1 MCDDIH
7 NNLCVNG
14 FSELMISLGKNPVS
28 KQMVYKLE
36 RKTGKSHPKKSKVN
50 WKELNVDNILKKT
63 YRPDTKAGQMML
75 GISGN
80 DLFNI

>member
-7 NNLCVNG
+7 NNLCVND

-36 RKTGKSHPKKSKVN
+36 RQQGITHPKKSKVN

-75 GISGN
+75 DIKGN

>member
-7 NNLCVNG
+7 NNLSVG
-14 FSELMISLGKNPVS
+14 DFSDMMVSLGKKPIS
-28 KQMVYKLE
+28 KQMIYKFE
-36 RKTGKSHPKKSKVN
+36 RKCGISHPRTSTVN
-50 WKELNVDNILKKT
+50 WKELNIDNILQKT

-75 GISGN
+75 GITGN